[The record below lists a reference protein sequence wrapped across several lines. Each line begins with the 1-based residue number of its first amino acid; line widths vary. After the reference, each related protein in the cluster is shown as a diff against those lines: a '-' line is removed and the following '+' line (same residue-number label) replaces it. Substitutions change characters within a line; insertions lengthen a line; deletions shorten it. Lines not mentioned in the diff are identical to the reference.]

1 VTFPPQ
7 FRPLRP
13 AVAILTLLAWPA
25 AALAADEPPDASFSF
40 SPEDPRAGQPMRFE
54 SSSCVSCRGSACPA
68 KRVSRYMGGRPVRF
82 RRFERRLRAGAV
94 LTVRIS
100 NDDLTGKFTQFRVR
114 RGKEPKRRDR
124 CLRPGETSGS
134 RCPRD

>member
-1 VTFPPQ
+1 MTFPPQ

-13 AVAILTLLAWPA
+13 AVSMLALLAWPA

-40 SPEDPRAGQPMRFE
+40 S
-54 SSSCVSCRGSACPA
+54 
-68 KRVSRYMGGRPVRF
+68 KRVSRYMGGRAVRF
-82 RRFERRLRAGAV
+82 RRFDRGLRAGAV

-100 NDDLTGKFTQFRVR
+100 KGDLIGKFTQFRIR

-124 CLRPGETSGS
+124 CLRAGETSGS